1 MTLPPCQARRCPTG
15 LHLHI
20 GNLDIHLAQRA
31 LRAPVGHD
39 PQTLR
44 ARRGGQAH
52 SALILPARHQQP
64 TGHQAPGKLDENMFE
79 LLARMVAIQMIGLHV
94 RHDLNSRGIVQ
105 ERAIR
110 LVGLGDEDVS
120 AAQVR
125 ARAQLGQHAAH
136 GHRRVQPAR
145 RQRDRQHA
153 RGRGLTVRPG
163 HAHETHTRRRQS
175 QRLGAVNHQ
184 LTARPCDRQLR
195 VVLADRRRH
204 HNYRCRVHMRG
215 LVTNKDTHPDGAQVL
230 EHGGILA
237 VRSLHGRATRGQQLR
252 DDAHA
257 GTTDAN
263 QMETILKRRLTHG
276 RPPSPVPKPD
286 QPARGPLPHAPATA
300 TQPPYPP
307 DASTPATGTRC
318 GARTRR

>member
-1 MTLPPCQARRCPTG
+1 MG
-15 LHLHI
+15 LHPHI
-20 GNLDIHLAQRA
+20 GNLNIHLAQRT

-52 SALILPARHQQP
+52 SALILPARDQQP
-64 TGHQAPGKLDENMFE
+64 TGHQAPGKLDENMLE
-79 LLARMVAIQMIGLHV
+79 LLARMVAIQVIGLHV
-94 RHDLNSRGIVQ
+94 RHDLDSRGIVQ

-110 LVGLGDEDVS
+110 LVGLGHEDVS

-136 GHRRVQPAR
+136 SHRRVQPAR
-145 RQRDRQHA
+145 RQRDRQHS
-153 RGRGLTVRPG
+153 RGRGLTVRTG

-184 LTARPCDRQLR
+184 LTARPCNRQLR
-195 VVLADRRRH
+195 VVLADRRRDYDH
-204 HNYRCRVHMRG
+204 RVRVHVRG
-215 LVTNKDTHPDGAQVL
+215 LVPHEDTYPDGAQVL
-230 EHGGILA
+230 EHGGVLA
-237 VRSLHGRATRGQQLR
+237 VRALHGRATRSQQLR

-276 RPPSPVPKPD
+276 RPPSP
-286 QPARGPLPHAPATA
+286 AP
-300 TQPPYPP
+300 
-307 DASTPATGTRC
+307 
-318 GARTRR
+318 